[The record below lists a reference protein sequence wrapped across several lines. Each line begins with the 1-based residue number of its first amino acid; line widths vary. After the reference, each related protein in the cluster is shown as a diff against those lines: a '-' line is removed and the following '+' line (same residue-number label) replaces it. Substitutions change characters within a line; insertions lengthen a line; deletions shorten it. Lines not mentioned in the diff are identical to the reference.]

1 MVVYWY
7 VKIECKCG
15 KGMQR
20 KLVAGETLTSKELG
34 ALQERYNNHCQWCPD
49 RTATIMRTSSMN

>member
-7 VKIECKCG
+7 VKLKCDQCD

-20 KLVAGETLTSKELG
+20 KLVAGKTLTSDELED
-34 ALQERYNNHCQWCPD
+34 LQERYNNHCQ
-49 RTATIMRTSSMN
+49 